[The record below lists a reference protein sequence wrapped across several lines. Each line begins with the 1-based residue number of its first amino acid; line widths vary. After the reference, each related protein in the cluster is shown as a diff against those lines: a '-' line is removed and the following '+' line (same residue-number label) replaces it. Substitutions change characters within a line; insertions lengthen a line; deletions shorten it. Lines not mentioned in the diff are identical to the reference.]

1 MTVENLASL
10 AAASTVQID
19 LFLLNDGVNTAPTF
33 KVTTYYQRARTNRV
47 DYLTSY
53 TLSPA
58 ITYETETSFNAINMS
73 SVQMEYYSPQQ
84 GYIGYF

>member
-33 KVTTYYQRARTNRV
+33 KVTTYY
-47 DYLTSY
+47 
-53 TLSPA
+53 
-58 ITYETETSFNAINMS
+58 
-73 SVQMEYYSPQQ
+73 
-84 GYIGYF
+84 